1 MAAAVVKVIF
11 MLTLYYYYGTILLTS
26 ANNLLLQYDSNYCR
40 HPCPED
46 ILVCVCT
53 VNGGGATIWE
63 GSIINCPGNGNEIV
77 LSHSAF
83 DNEVTKTCNDR
94 NIVAYDIDVTNNI
107 YSSQLNVTVSRE
119 MHNETV
125 ECIHDTLKLMQLLF

>member
-1 MAAAVVKVIF
+1 MAAAIVKVVP
-11 MLTLYYYYGTILLTS
+11 MLILYHYGAIRLTS
-26 ANNLLLQYDSNYCR
+26 ANNLLLQYDYNNYCR

-46 ILVCVCT
+46 ILVCVCS
-53 VNGGGATIWE
+53 VNGGGATIWK

-83 DNEVTKTCNDR
+83 DNGVTKTCNDR
-94 NIVAYDIDVTNNI
+94 NIVAYDIGVTNNI

-125 ECIHDTLKLMQLLF
+125 ECIHNTLKLMQLLF